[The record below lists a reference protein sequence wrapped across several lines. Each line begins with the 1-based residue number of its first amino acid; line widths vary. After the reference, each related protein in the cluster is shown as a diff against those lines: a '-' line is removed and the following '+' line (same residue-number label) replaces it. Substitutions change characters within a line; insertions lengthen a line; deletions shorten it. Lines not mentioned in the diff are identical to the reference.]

1 MELIMSEITSA
12 MVKELREKTGVGMMD
27 CKLALKENNGNIEA
41 SIDWLRTKGIAKAA
55 KKEGRVASEGLISIE
70 NNGNVAS
77 VIEVNSETDF
87 VARNEDFQKVVK
99 KLSALSLE
107 SENLDELIKKQ
118 VDERNISV
126 KDYIT
131 EMIASIG
138 ENINLRRLSKISL
151 KNNGIIS
158 SYIHNQVIEGMGKIG
173 VVVALESEADKSI
186 LEDLGKKIA
195 MHIAATNPISISIDE
210 IPEDV
215 LTREKN
221 ILSEEARASGKPEE
235 IIEKMTEGRLKK
247 YYQESVLLEQIFVVD
262 GESKVSDILNS
273 IENPVKIT
281 SFVRMGL
288 GEGIEKKNEDFADE
302 VDSLIS

>member
-1 MELIMSEITSA
+1 MSEITSA

-158 SYIHNQVIEGMGKIG
+158 SYIHNQVIEGMGRIG

-262 GESKVSDILNS
+262 VESKVSDILNS

>member
-1 MELIMSEITSA
+1 MSEITSA

-151 KNNGIIS
+151 KNTGIIS
-158 SYIHNQVIEGMGKIG
+158 SYIHNQVIDGMGKIG

>member
-1 MELIMSEITSA
+1 MSEITSA

-41 SIDWLRTKGIAKAA
+41 SIDWLRKKGIAKAA

-99 KLSALSLE
+99 KLSTLSLE

-151 KNNGIIS
+151 KNTGIIS

-173 VVVALESEADKSI
+173 VVVAIESEADKSI

-210 IPEDV
+210 IPEDI
-215 LTREKN
+215 LAREKN

-262 GESKVSDILNS
+262 GESKISDILNS

-281 SFVRMGL
+281 NFVRMGL

>member
-1 MELIMSEITSA
+1 MSEITSA

-27 CKLALKENNGNIEA
+27 CKLALKENNGNIES

-151 KNNGIIS
+151 KNTGIIS
-158 SYIHNQVIEGMGKIG
+158 SYIHNQVIDGMGKIG

>member
-1 MELIMSEITSA
+1 MSEITSA

-27 CKLALKENNGNIEA
+27 CKLALKENSGNIEA

-158 SYIHNQVIEGMGKIG
+158 SYIHNQVIDGMGKIG

-215 LTREKN
+215 LIREKN

-262 GESKVSDILNS
+262 GESKISDILNS